1 MTNPQIGLAGIAV
14 LLTFIGLGMPI
25 AVALFVV
32 SVGGIFFIRGWDA
45 AFGSIGSMP
54 FDLSASWTLS
64 AVPMFFLMGAFAF
77 NSGMT
82 ISVYRVLRMWFW
94 WVPGGLAIATNMAGT
109 AFGVISGSSVA
120 VTAVM
125 AKIAIPEMLQ
135 RRYDK
140 ALATAVVAASGT
152 IDALIPPSIII
163 IIYGIE
169 TEASISALFLAGI
182 IPGLLT
188 ALIYSIMIVV
198 RCKINP
204 ELAPVG
210 ERDFTVAERREATRD
225 SWPLPVL
232 FAGVFI
238 GIYSGVMTP
247 TEAGAASAALA
258 FLIAMVR
265 RQMTLLVLWRSLVE
279 SASASASIFFIFIGA
294 ALFARFMSMSGVPS
308 FLGNVVAEYSPSPL
322 GFVLII
328 SAVIILLGM
337 FLEGIG
343 ILLIVVPIIVPIC
356 KQLNI
361 DLVWIGM
368 LVIKLIMIGLL
379 HPPIGLQAFVVKS
392 VVGDTVPLMTIFRGL
407 LWFLAAEVVIVALM
421 IAFPSITLW
430 LPHQF
435 GYH

>member
-1 MTNPQIGLAGIAV
+1 VTNYQIGLAGIAV

-152 IDALIPPSIII
+152 IDALIAPSIII
-163 IIYGIE
+163 IIYGI
-169 TEASISALFLAGI
+169 
-182 IPGLLT
+182 
-188 ALIYSIMIVV
+188 
-198 RCKINP
+198 
-204 ELAPVG
+204 
-210 ERDFTVAERREATRD
+210 
-225 SWPLPVL
+225 
-232 FAGVFI
+232 
-238 GIYSGVMTP
+238 
-247 TEAGAASAALA
+247 
-258 FLIAMVR
+258 
-265 RQMTLLVLWRSLVE
+265 
-279 SASASASIFFIFIGA
+279 
-294 ALFARFMSMSGVPS
+294 
-308 FLGNVVAEYSPSPL
+308 
-322 GFVLII
+322 
-328 SAVIILLGM
+328 
-337 FLEGIG
+337 
-343 ILLIVVPIIVPIC
+343 
-356 KQLNI
+356 
-361 DLVWIGM
+361 
-368 LVIKLIMIGLL
+368 
-379 HPPIGLQAFVVKS
+379 
-392 VVGDTVPLMTIFRGL
+392 
-407 LWFLAAEVVIVALM
+407 
-421 IAFPSITLW
+421 
-430 LPHQF
+430 
-435 GYH
+435 

>member
-1 MTNPQIGLAGIAV
+1 VTNYQIGLIGIAA
-14 LLTFIGLGMPI
+14 LLGLIGLGMPI
-25 AVALFVV
+25 AIGLFVV
-32 SVGGIFFIRGWDA
+32 SICGIFAIRGIEA
-45 AFGSIGSMP
+45 ATGSIGSMP

-82 ISVYRVLRMWFW
+82 ISVYKVLRMWFW

-125 AKIAIPEMLQ
+125 AKIAIPEMLH

-140 ALATAVVAASGT
+140 GLATAVVAASGT
-152 IDALIPPSIII
+152 IDAMIPPSIII

-169 TEASISALFLAGI
+169 TEASITALFMAGI
-182 IPGLLT
+182 LPGLLT
-188 ALIYSIMIVV
+188 AVIYSVMIIA

-204 ELAPVG
+204 ELAPASG
-210 ERDFTVAERREATRD
+210 RDFTLEERKAATRD

-232 FAGVFI
+232 FAGIFL
-238 GIYSGVMTP
+238 GIYSGAMTP

-258 FLIAMVR
+258 FLIALIR
-265 RQMTLLVLWRSLVE
+265 REMTRSILWNSLVE
-279 SASASASIFFIFIGA
+279 SAAASASIFFIFIGA
-294 ALFARFMSMSGVPS
+294 AFFARFMSVSGLPFYLSGIVND
-308 FLGNVVAEYSPSPL
+308 LSPSPMV
-322 GFVLII
+322 FILII

-343 ILLIVVPIIVPIC
+343 ILLIVVPIILPIC
-356 KQLNI
+356 KQLGI
-361 DLVWIGM
+361 DIVWIGM
-368 LVIKLIMIGLL
+368 IVIKLIMVGLL

-407 LWFLAAEVVIVALM
+407 VWFLAAEFVIVALM
-421 IAFPSITLW
+421 IAFPDISLW
-430 LPHQF
+430 LPRQF
-435 GYH
+435 GH

>member
-1 MTNPQIGLAGIAV
+1 MTNYQIGLVGIAA

-25 AVALFVV
+25 AISLFVI
-32 SVGGIFFIRGWDA
+32 SVCGIFAIRGMDA

-82 ISVYRVLRMWFW
+82 ISVYKVLRMWFW
-94 WVPGGLAIATNMAGT
+94 WVPGGLAIATNLAGT

-125 AKIAIPEMLQ
+125 AKIAIPEMLA

-169 TEASISALFLAGI
+169 TEASIAALFLAGI

-188 ALIYSIMIVV
+188 ALIYSVMIII
-198 RCKINP
+198 RCKLNP
-204 ELAPVG
+204 ELAPATG
-210 ERDFTVAERREATRD
+210 RDFSTEERRAATVD
-225 SWPLPVL
+225 SWPLPAL
-232 FAGVFI
+232 FAGIFV
-238 GIYSGVMTP
+238 GIYSGAMTP

-258 FLIAMVR
+258 LIIAMIR
-265 RQMTLLVLWRSLVE
+265 REMTWSILWRSLVE
-279 SASASASIFFIFIGA
+279 SSTASASIFFIFIGA
-294 ALFARFMSMSGVPS
+294 ALFARFMSMSGLP
-308 FLGNVVAEYSPSPL
+308 FYLGELVAHLSPSPIA
-322 GFVLII
+322 FVLMI
-328 SAVIILLGM
+328 SVVIILLGM

-356 KQLNI
+356 KQLGI

-392 VVGDTVPLMTIFRGL
+392 VVGDTVPLMTIFQGL
-407 LWFLAAEVVIVALM
+407 IWFLAAEVVIVGLM
-421 IAFPSITLW
+421 IAFPDISLW
-430 LPHQF
+430 LPRQF
-435 GYH
+435 GH